1 MSASLPTIERRTLF
15 ALWLVTGTLACL
27 LCLYHFSATL
37 VDGEFIP
44 ADHDSFYHAHRILD
58 ALDAPLDLIQFDPL
72 IHAPEGSWV
81 TWPWAYD
88 TAMAALAGALLGS
101 GVVAEPMIAL
111 AFVAPLWV
119 YVNAALLLMIGVRL
133 ALPLPLLGLA
143 MLCFATSTLT
153 RALHRVG
160 MLDHHFIEYSFVLGV
175 LLIGLRWFG
184 DLARHRPALLL
195 GVMLGAAPAFHNG
208 MFILQLPVLLS
219 FAALWLLGRDLPRRP
234 SQLFAIALTLSTLLM
249 LLPSQPFMQ
258 GMFFYYLHSWFHLY
272 IAICTSLFLV
282 LPTIFARTPRNAI
295 ALLMLAIVAAIPVLR
310 QFLAGSDFVFGN
322 LTGFEALYETRTV
335 WTWVMAGHWQ
345 HLNELYS
352 GLVWLLPLALLGLIA
367 FTCKRPRNEQIFF
380 AVSCVFGSALL
391 LRQFRLEYFGSY
403 ALYLPWLVLIGAAL
417 QRWPQRRTVMLLTT
431 AGVFVLAYLPSLNA
445 ARAALPPAN
454 DHQYLLLRDVYP
466 ILERHCAAEPGV
478 VLAEHGD
485 GHYITFHTTC
495 GVIADNFILTPQH
508 ESKVVESNR
517 LLSADLDFVMQHAPW
532 VRYIYVRRKDN
543 IYDFPGCY
551 PNCPENAG
559 LRRELFAVDSDTDQ
573 RLELLFEKK
582 IVRDGREEPFAR
594 AFRVVR

>member
-88 TAMAALAGALLGS
+88 TARAALAGALLGS

-195 GVMLGAAPAFHNG
+195 GVMLGAAPAFHSG

-219 FAALWLLGRDLPRRP
+219 FAALWLLGRNLPRRP
-234 SQLFAIALTLSTLLM
+234 AQLLAIALTLSTLLM

-282 LPTIFARTPRNAI
+282 LLTMFARTPRNAI
-295 ALLMLAIVAAIPVLR
+295 ALLVLAIVAAIPVLR

-322 LTGFEALYETRTV
+322 LTGF
-335 WTWVMAGHWQ
+335 
-345 HLNELYS
+345 
-352 GLVWLLPLALLGLIA
+352 LA
-367 FTCKRPRNEQIFF
+367 
-380 AVSCVFGSALL
+380 
-391 LRQFRLEYFGSY
+391 
-403 ALYLPWLVLIGAAL
+403 
-417 QRWPQRRTVMLLTT
+417 
-431 AGVFVLAYLPSLNA
+431 
-445 ARAALPPAN
+445 
-454 DHQYLLLRDVYP
+454 D
-466 ILERHCAAEPGV
+466 
-478 VLAEHGD
+478 
-485 GHYITFHTTC
+485 
-495 GVIADNFILTPQH
+495 
-508 ESKVVESNR
+508 
-517 LLSADLDFVMQHAPW
+517 
-532 VRYIYVRRKDN
+532 
-543 IYDFPGCY
+543 Y
-551 PNCPENAG
+551 PN
-559 LRRELFAVDSDTDQ
+559 L
-573 RLELLFEKK
+573 
-582 IVRDGREEPFAR
+582 
-594 AFRVVR
+594 